1 MFRQGDSQMFK
12 KYSQMKLQ
20 LKREAL
26 QKLNRQANEM
36 TETLCQN
43 SSAVD
48 GSGTVP
54 KLDRKLASGLGGTPS
69 CALRGFSSS
78 ECPANARTC
87 SPSVRNQADTS
98 AISYKRTYRGS
109 NYFAFQ
115 RMHTSDPNQ
124 TADAT
129 FIRSLHPQPESTVR

>member
-1 MFRQGDSQMFK
+1 MFK

-48 GSGTVP
+48 GFGPSSGTVP

>member
-1 MFRQGDSQMFK
+1 MFK

-48 GSGTVP
+48 GFGPSSGTVP
-54 KLDRKLASGLGGTPS
+54 KLDRKPASVLGATPS

-87 SPSVRNQADTS
+87 SPSVRNQADAS
-98 AISYKRTYRGS
+98 VISHKRTYRGS

-124 TADAT
+124 TAEAT
-129 FIRSLHPQPESTVR
+129 LIRSLHPQPESTVR